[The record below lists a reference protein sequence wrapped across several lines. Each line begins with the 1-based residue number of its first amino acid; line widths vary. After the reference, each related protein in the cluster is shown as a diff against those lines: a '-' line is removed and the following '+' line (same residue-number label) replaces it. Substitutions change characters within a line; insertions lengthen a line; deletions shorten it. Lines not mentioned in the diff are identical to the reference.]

1 MVEDAYYT
9 RPVEVKYI
17 IVQSSYNNRMVAE
30 EEYASDLFIA
40 MNQFQHMALHKD
52 SEEEPSTFAK
62 QGEICIIP
70 PTASGFR
77 LLFFKHSG
85 YTWIDAETA
94 QEKIYY
100 NNNDPEV
107 VQETIRKLSDL
118 EMEGKK
124 YLQGSF
130 VFEIPSDAEPISP
143 HTINIYFLDY
153 LTKIEYCAWFNS
165 WGLCFVKYEP
175 DTKSMIFVYDTS
187 SG

>member
-17 IVQSSYNNRMVAE
+17 IVQSSYNNRMVAKE
-30 EEYASDLFIA
+30 KYASDVFEA
-40 MNQFQHMALHKD
+40 MNQFQHMGLD
-52 SEEEPSTFAK
+52 TDPEEEPSSFVR
-62 QGEICIIP
+62 QGEIRIIP
-70 PTASGFR
+70 PTSSGFR

-100 NNNDPEV
+100 NGNDPEV

-118 EMEGKK
+118 EMKGNK
-124 YLQGSF
+124 YLSGSF
-130 VFEIPSDAEPISP
+130 VFEMPSDAKPISP
-143 HTINIYFLDY
+143 HTINIHFLDH
-153 LTKIEYCAWFNS
+153 LTKTEYCAWFNS

-175 DTKSMIFVYDTS
+175 DTKSMIFVYNTS